1 MLKSGNRRKI
11 REMSYGEFKHFLN
24 SKGYFYDRTRG
35 SSHHIFKNPNTNMK
49 VSIVSKHG
57 RTVHPKSII
66 IALHELKVSTVQFG
80 EWMENER

>member
-1 MLKSGNRRKI
+1 MPKPGNRRKI
-11 REMSYGEFKHFLN
+11 KEMLFGDFKRFLR
-24 SKGYFYDRTRG
+24 SLGYAYDRTRG
-35 SSHHIFKNPNTNMK
+35 SSHHIFKNPETNLK

-80 EWMENER
+80 DWMEGDR

>member
-1 MLKSGNRRKI
+1 MPKPGNRRKI
-11 REMSYGEFKHFLN
+11 KEMLFGDFKRFLR
-24 SKGYFYDRTRG
+24 SMGYEYDRTRG
-35 SSHHIFKNPNTNMK
+35 SSHHIFKNPETNLK

-80 EWMENER
+80 DWMEGDR